1 MIAIPSFPRM
11 LLHLRRYLTPI
22 IMQNDAIIWRE
33 KYNHP
38 VGWDQHFSPLSLP
51 EMFFQSADRD
61 PDAVLLDFLGR
72 RYSSAECREGVR
84 RVAHGLQAMGIGQRS
99 EKRRVGKEWVS
110 TCSSR
115 GWQYNKKK
123 K

>member
-1 MIAIPSFPRM
+1 M

-72 RYSSAECREGVR
+72 RYSYAE
-84 RVAHGLQAMGIGQRS
+84 RS
-99 EKRRVGKEWVS
+99 EEHTSELQSLMRISYAVF
-110 TCSSR
+110 CL
-115 GWQYNKKK
+115 KKK
-123 K
+123 KKNISTQQPNKKFIHTINHLT

>member
-72 RYSSAECREGVR
+72 RYSYAECREGVR
-84 RVAHGLQAMGIGQRS
+84 RVAHGLQAMGIDRQ
-99 EKRRVGKEWVS
+99 RVGSGKSVS
-110 TCSSR
+110 GR
-115 GWQYNKKK
+115 VD
-123 K
+123 

>member
-1 MIAIPSFPRM
+1 M

-51 EMFFQSADRD
+51 AMFFQSADRD

-72 RYSSAECREGVR
+72 RYRYSEGRQGVR
-84 RVAHGLQAMGIGQRS
+84 RVEHGLPSMGF
-99 EKRRVGKEWVS
+99 GKGTWEGLFLPNLPPS
-110 TCSSR
+110 T
-115 GWQYNKKK
+115 
-123 K
+123 